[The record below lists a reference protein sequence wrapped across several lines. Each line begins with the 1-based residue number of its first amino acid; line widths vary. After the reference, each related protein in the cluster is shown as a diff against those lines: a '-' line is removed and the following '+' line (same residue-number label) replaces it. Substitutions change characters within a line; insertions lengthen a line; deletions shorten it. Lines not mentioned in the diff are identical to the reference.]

1 MADPNSDPASPGVDD
16 PSKTGTPNGA
26 VSAEDVQKLKD
37 AHQVELRERDGKI
50 ASLSEEVTSERA
62 AKEAATG
69 KLQESEANITKAN
82 ESISQAQ
89 ERIDKLESSAIEA
102 RKSALVKNRGLKAE
116 QLTDMDESQLTAL
129 EAVLPEVN
137 GANIDPNNLG
147 LGGSGD
153 PGASADLSARDAIKA
168 GLTS

>member
-1 MADPNSDPASPGVDD
+1 
-16 PSKTGTPNGA
+16 
-26 VSAEDVQKLKD
+26 
-37 AHQVELRERDGKI
+37 
-50 ASLSEEVTSERA
+50 
-62 AKEAATG
+62 
-69 KLQESEANITKAN
+69 
-82 ESISQAQ
+82 
-89 ERIDKLESSAIEA
+89 IEA
-102 RKSALVKNRGLKAE
+102 RKSALVKNRGLKVE

-168 GLTS
+168 GLAS